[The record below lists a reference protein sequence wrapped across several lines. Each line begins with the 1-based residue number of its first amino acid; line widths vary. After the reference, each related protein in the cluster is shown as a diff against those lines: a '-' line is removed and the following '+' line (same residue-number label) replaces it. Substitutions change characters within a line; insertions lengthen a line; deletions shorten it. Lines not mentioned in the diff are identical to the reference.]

1 MSEITVYEKSMGT
14 RPQPTEEQAI
24 QPLPFWLSLLL
35 FGFPAALMTVSMFW
49 GIPWLEGLGLEPIV
63 SFLTAFT
70 VPMAWMFTAA
80 LVGYHKIEGRTLR
93 WDSFAARM
101 CFPRLRFKDLLWGLL
116 LFGVGMVS
124 MALLT
129 PVALAFIEAGWVL
142 VPDNLPLLLDPQA
155 AISGET
161 LAQEADG
168 ILHGR
173 WDIVIL
179 YLIYLFFNITGEEF
193 WWRGYILPRQELRH
207 GRLAWVVHGLM
218 WAAFHAF
225 KYWSIITLVP
235 FTLVIA
241 FSAQRLKTNWPATF
255 AHLLGNLSFFLLI
268 VMGVLGIF

>member
-14 RPQPTEEQAI
+14 RPEPAEERAI

-35 FGFPAALMTVSMFW
+35 FAIPAALMVVSMFW

-70 VPMAWMFTAA
+70 IPMAWMFTAA
-80 LVGYHKIEGRTLR
+80 LVGYHKIEGRPLR

-101 CFPRLRFKDLLWGLL
+101 RFPRLRFKDLLWGLL
-116 LFGVGMVS
+116 IFGVGMIT

-129 PVALAFIEAGWVL
+129 PLVLAFIEAGWL
-142 VPDNLPLLLDPQA
+142 PVPGNLPLLLDPQA
-155 AISGET
+155 TISGAA
-161 LAQEADG
+161 LAQQASG
-168 ILHGR
+168 ALRGR

-179 YLIYLFFNITGEEF
+179 FMIYLFFNIAGEEL

-207 GRLAWVVHGLM
+207 GRLAWVVHGLL

-225 KYWSIITLVP
+225 KYWSIITLLP
-235 FTLVIA
+235 FTLTTA
-241 FSAQRLKTNWPATF
+241 FSAQRQRTNWPATI
-255 AHLLGNLSFFLLI
+255 AHLLGNLTFFSLV